1 MPEPVKIAFQR
12 RVIVLP
18 LAEIMPMRSVSASM
32 RQMLKYKRILASI
45 GEVGIVEPLVLAPRI
60 DETEPYMLVD
70 GHLRLAALTELGA
83 TTAPCLLAHD
93 DEGFTYNKRVN
104 RLATV
109 QEHYMITKALERG
122 VSEQRL
128 ARTLNIDVR
137 QIRLKRSLLV
147 GICPEVIDLLK
158 DRPIDRAVFTALRKM
173 KAMRQIDAVELMM
186 AMNNFTSRY
195 AQALLAATRQE
206 DLARPEQ
213 PKKVRGLTP
222 EQMARMEREMEG
234 LQREFK
240 AVEASYERLG
250 AQSRSRLRIFDED
263 DWQQAAKRA
272 LGATLSRDPDG
283 VSGNRRCLV
292 TRRRRT
298 DPSGGAVADAFTSF
312 RRWDAGTR
320 LP

>member
-45 GEVGIVEPLVLAPRI
+45 GEVGIVEPLVLAPRN

-70 GHLRLAALTELGA
+70 GHLRLAALAELGA
-83 TTAPCLLAHD
+83 TTVPCLVAHD

-122 VSEQRL
+122 VSGERL

-137 QIRLKRSLLV
+137 QIRLKRSLLI

-158 DRPIDRAVFTALRKM
+158 NRSIDRAVFSALRKM
-173 KAMRQIDAVELMM
+173 KAMRQIDAVELMV

-195 AQALLAATRQE
+195 AQALLAATRHE

-222 EQMARMEREMEG
+222 EQMARMEHEMEG

-240 AVEASYERLG
+240 GIEASYGDSVLNLVVASGYLTKMIGNKQLSGYLERHYPEILME
-250 AQSRSRLRIFDED
+250 F
-263 DWQQAAKRA
+263 QAI
-272 LGATLSRDPDG
+272 
-283 VSGNRRCLV
+283 
-292 TRRRRT
+292 
-298 DPSGGAVADAFTSF
+298 VAASSLD
-312 RRWDAGTR
+312 DAG
-320 LP
+320 PIPVAAQ

>member
-1 MPEPVKIAFQR
+1 MAEPVKIAFQR

-18 LAEIMPMRSVSASM
+18 LAEIMPMRSVSATI

-45 GEVGIVEPLVLAPRI
+45 GEVGIVEPLVLAPRN

-70 GHLRLAALTELGA
+70 GHLRLAALAELGA
-83 TTAPCLLAHD
+83 TTAPCLVAHD

-147 GICPEVIDLLK
+147 GICPEIIDLLK
-158 DRPIDRAVFTALRKM
+158 DRSIDRAVFTALRKM
-173 KAMRQIDAVELMM
+173 KAMRKIDAVELMM

-213 PKKVRGLTP
+213 PKTVRGLTP

-240 AVEASYERLG
+240 AVEAAYGDSVLNLVVASGYLTKMIGNKQLSGYLERHYPEILVE
-250 AQSRSRLRIFDED
+250 F
-263 DWQQAAKRA
+263 QAI
-272 LGATLSRDPDG
+272 
-283 VSGNRRCLV
+283 
-292 TRRRRT
+292 
-298 DPSGGAVADAFTSF
+298 VAASSLD
-312 RRWDAGTR
+312 DAG
-320 LP
+320 PIPVAVQ

>member
-240 AVEASYERLG
+240 AVESSYGESVLNLVVASGYLSKMIGNKQLSGYLERHYPEILME
-250 AQSRSRLRIFDED
+250 F
-263 DWQQAAKRA
+263 QAI
-272 LGATLSRDPDG
+272 
-283 VSGNRRCLV
+283 
-292 TRRRRT
+292 
-298 DPSGGAVADAFTSF
+298 VAASSLD
-312 RRWDAGTR
+312 DAG
-320 LP
+320 PIPVAAQ